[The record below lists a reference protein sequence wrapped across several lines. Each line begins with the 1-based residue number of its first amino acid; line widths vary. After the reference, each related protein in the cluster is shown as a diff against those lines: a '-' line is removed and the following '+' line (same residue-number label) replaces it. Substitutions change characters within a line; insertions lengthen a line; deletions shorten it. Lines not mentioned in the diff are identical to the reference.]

1 MPSKIVRNVLQCGS
15 SKVVALPPDW
25 MRMMKIGVGNN
36 VDVYYNSIV
45 IIKPSS
51 GKFDP
56 ELLRKE
62 LELILKLESEAPS

>member
-1 MPSKIVRNVLQCGS
+1 
-15 SKVVALPPDW
+15 VALPPDW